1 MNIKKHISKKVVGIG
16 LVAGLVLG
24 AGGAAFA
31 YFQATGSGSGDASTG
46 NVANLTINQ
55 VSLTVNSGDGYF
67 YPGNQATVHLT
78 VTNGSGGNQLLGTVS
93 LGSWTSSSPLTC
105 GSSVPG
111 QSGWFTMTS
120 IPWGANVGPGTTDL
134 GNTTIYF
141 NESGTDQSACAGKTI
156 QFNYTA

>member
-16 LVAGLVLG
+16 LAAGLVLG

-31 YFQATGSGSGDASTG
+31 FFQATGSGSGDASTG

-55 VSLTVNSGDGYF
+55 TGLTVNSGDGYF

-78 VTNGSGGNQLLGTVS
+78 VSNGTGGNQYLGTVS
-93 LGSWTSSSPLTC
+93 LGSWTSSSPSTC
-105 GSSVPG
+105 SSTVNPA
-111 QSGWFTMTS
+111 GWFTMTA
-120 IPWGANVGPGTTDL
+120 IPVNANVGPGTTDL
-134 GNTTIYF
+134 GTTTIYF